1 MKTLKLLTPCLIA
14 ALIFPAKVHAL
25 SMIVHYQGAVDD
37 REAYFA
43 DVRSAANETP
53 AYMVGTGIEV
63 RIIPVTAVYESAKKP
78 EFVHMELWFQCP
90 DRFVLDKDKEK
101 RELSKS
107 KDAVRAGGGVTFR
120 IGPGSYLLRRTDLK
134 TEPVPESDWKTSN
147 APMLSKAG
155 TLACNHIEIDQALR
169 AAIKDDGFDFD
180 GFGKRIAKLGLPAD
194 MAVIG
199 ETSPS
204 EYLDFA
210 WENLWWD
217 KVADG
222 KRPDPTGTWSTP
234 ASEAGKRS
242 AMDRLKAKQ
251 QGLEAGTAGIQA
263 GLLDSIK
270 KRRADTTADLQ
281 AAPNAGKH
289 PDGSKMNK
297 REKKLMAVFGGRPEQ
312 EVVATMGNPD
322 DFNQAA
328 DARFLRYSAWWEQQG
343 VTIYGAQGVIG
354 GDPGGYAECYAEF
367 SIRPDAYGE
376 WRVDDIVVRGD
387 YEGTGSREIRLVC
400 DDATRP
406 RR

>member
-1 MKTLKLLTPCLIA
+1 MKATRMFAPCLVA
-14 ALIFPAKVHAL
+14 ALVFPAKVHAL
-25 SMIVHYQGAVDD
+25 SVIVQYQGAVDD

-43 DVRSAANETP
+43 DVRSSANETP

-63 RIIPVTAVYESAKKP
+63 RTIPVTAVYENAKKP

-90 DRFVLDKDKEK
+90 DRFILDKDK
-101 RELSKS
+101 REISEN
-107 KDAVRAGGGVTFR
+107 KDTVRASDAVTFR
-120 IGPGSYLLRRTDLK
+120 IGPGSFLLRRTDLE
-134 TEPVPESDWKTSN
+134 TEAVPESDWKTSS

-155 TLACNHIEIDQALR
+155 TLACNHIEIDQALH

-199 ETSPS
+199 ETLPS
-204 EYLDFA
+204 AYLGFA
-210 WENLWWD
+210 WETLWWD

-222 KRPDPTGTWSTP
+222 KRPDPTGRWSTP
-234 ASEAGKRS
+234 VTEADKRV
-242 AMDRLKAKQ
+242 AMERLKAQQ
-251 QGLEAGTAGIQA
+251 QGLEAGTAGIRA
-263 GLLDSIK
+263 SLLDSIK

-281 AAPNAGKH
+281 ADQNAGKH

-322 DFNQAA
+322 DFNQVG
-328 DARFLRYSAWWEQQG
+328 DTRFLRYSAWWEQQG
-343 VTIYGAQGVIG
+343 VIVYGAQGVIG
-354 GDPGGYAECYAEF
+354 GDAGGYAECTAEF
-367 SIRPDAYGE
+367 SIRPDREGE

-400 DDATRP
+400 NDAIRP